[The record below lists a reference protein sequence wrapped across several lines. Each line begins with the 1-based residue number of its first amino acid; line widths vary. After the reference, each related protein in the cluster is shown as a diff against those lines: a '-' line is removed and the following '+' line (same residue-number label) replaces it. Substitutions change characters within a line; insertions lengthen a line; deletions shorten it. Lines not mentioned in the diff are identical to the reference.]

1 MNIVENIINGPGYV
15 IMPIEDMDTFSQLR
29 KLFIEKMGFETNEN
43 DIDILRKKMANMT
56 RNQINQSMVN
66 LLSFNEASEMMIR
79 SCKGIVENLSG
90 KEILIQRRAATIFNL
105 PGKDQRRQWPHYELM
120 SGISPFTFVL
130 WAPFHDLEDE
140 GGVYYIDQLKSL
152 DLIKLEHSQ
161 GLVNGPTILSM
172 MHNQKPAKL
181 KYGEVIVFNPFILHG
196 NVDFQSDLARI
207 ACSVRFQSIKKPLLQ
222 KNTDFFKFY
231 NLN

>member
-1 MNIVENIINGPGYV
+1 
-15 IMPIEDMDTFSQLR
+15 
-29 KLFIEKMGFETNEN
+29 
-43 DIDILRKKMANMT
+43 
-56 RNQINQSMVN
+56 
-66 LLSFNEASEMMIR
+66 
-79 SCKGIVENLSG
+79 
-90 KEILIQRRAATIFNL
+90 
-105 PGKDQRRQWPHYELM
+105 
-120 SGISPFTFVL
+120 
-130 WAPFHDLEDE
+130 
-140 GGVYYIDQLKSL
+140 
-152 DLIKLEHSQ
+152 
-161 GLVNGPTILSM
+161 M